1 MLIANKGGDSAKDIK
16 TIKQLIGGRIPNP
29 SNLIWDAVG
38 QNCCVPAHQE
48 DRKFGEG
55 PPDLLLLL
63 PIRVPRL
70 CCG

>member
-1 MLIANKGGDSAKDIK
+1 MLTELGIVQR
-16 TIKQLIGGRIPNP
+16 TFQFEHVHFIGESLLPNP
-29 SNLIWDAVG
+29 GNISWDAIC
-38 QNCCVPAHQE
+38 QDCCVPAHQE